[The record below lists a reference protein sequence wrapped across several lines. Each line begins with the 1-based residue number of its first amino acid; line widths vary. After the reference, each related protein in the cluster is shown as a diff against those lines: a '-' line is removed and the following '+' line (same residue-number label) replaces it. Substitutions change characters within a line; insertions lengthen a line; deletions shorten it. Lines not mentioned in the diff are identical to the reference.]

1 MTTHN
6 GHCSDPAWYCLAHGL
21 FQVGFVDLTGL
32 LALENLPS
40 EAVAEAAIA
49 AALVLEHV
57 PQAVAILL
65 RPGALNALVD
75 AALDEAANPA
85 SDNSC
90 GESLSC
96 LPHRGLLSNSKWAS
110 ENATMSVGRPA
121 HQICFASA

>member
-1 MTTHN
+1 M
-6 GHCSDPAWYCLAHGL
+6 
-21 FQVGFVDLTGL
+21 TGL

-85 SDNSC
+85 PDNSLGKALSC
-90 GESLSC
+90 VPHSGLLFSLTVGKRRCVQWRAGPLTRSALRNMKVSLS
-96 LPHRGLLSNSKWAS
+96 
-110 ENATMSVGRPA
+110 TVSV
-121 HQICFASA
+121 